1 MKLEASTV
9 IDRPVATVW
18 EFYAVK
24 HVQNHPRWDST
35 IELEATSD
43 EPIGVGTV
51 IKRRANRG
59 GSITEGT
66 IEVTEFEPDSAM
78 RVRTQDGPMTID
90 GWALLEA
97 TSGNATKLTIGGDNP
112 NLDPSMEDV
121 IRQLMQRS
129 AVNIKSLIE
138 SET

>member
-18 EFYAVK
+18 EFYAVN

-35 IELEATSD
+35 IELEATSE

-66 IEVTEFEPDSAM
+66 MEVTEFEPDSAM
-78 RVRTQDGPMTID
+78 RVRTQDGPVTID

-97 TSGNATKLTIGGDNP
+97 TSDNATKLTIGGDIP

-121 IRQLMQRS
+121 IRQLMQQS

-138 SET
+138 SEI

>member
-18 EFYAVK
+18 EFYAVN

-35 IELEATSD
+35 IELEAISD
-43 EPIGVGTV
+43 EPIRVGTV
-51 IKRRANRG
+51 IKRRTNRG
-59 GSITEGT
+59 GRITDGT
-66 IEVTEFEPDSAM
+66 MEVTEFEPDRTM
-78 RVRTQDGPMTID
+78 RVRIHDRPMTID

-97 TSGNATKLTIGGDNP
+97 TSDNATKLTIGGDIP

-129 AVNIKSLIE
+129 AKNIKSLIE